1 MSAATAYIRDLWGRR
16 EFTAY
21 LAYAHIR
28 TQNASTVFGLLWF
41 VLNPLLL
48 AGIYYL
54 LFGVIFGAADRVPN
68 YIPYLLSGLFAFY
81 FTRGALLGAANTI
94 LSNAKLMVNL
104 RFPRLVLPLAGLVE
118 AAFGFVASLVVYF
131 VFAAAYG
138 VLPGVRVLWLPVV
151 LVVHTLFNLG
161 IGTLAARLAVPFRD
175 VKNLLPYL
183 VRLWLYASP
192 IVYAMEQ
199 VPDRLATVIGLNPM
213 TPLLGLYRGTLLG
226 HDLPWTVW
234 AQALAWTAGLLV
246 VGLWSYIRAEHRF
259 VRYL

>member
-104 RFPRLVLPLAGLVE
+104 RFPRLILPLAGLAE
-118 AAFGFVASLVVYF
+118 AALGFVASLVPYF
-131 VFAAAYG
+131 VFAFAYDAPPGAA
-138 VLPGVRVLWLPVV
+138 VALLPAVFAL
-151 LVVHTLFNLG
+151 HTLFNLG
-161 IGTLAARLAVPFRD
+161 LGTLVARLTVPFRD
-175 VKNLLPYL
+175 VKNLLPYVL
-183 VRLWLYASP
+183 RLWLYASP
-192 IVYAMEQ
+192 IVYALDQ
-199 VPDRLATVIGLNPM
+199 VPGRLQRVVELNPM
-213 TPLLGLYRGTLLG
+213 TPLLGLYRGVLLG
-226 HDLPWTVW
+226 HEVTTATL
-234 AQALAWTAGLLV
+234 LAAVAWSVGLLAL
-246 VGLWSYIRAEHRF
+246 GLWSFVRAEPHF